1 MVTVLEQGK
10 GEEENRV
17 KRESDRGELPSSH
30 RLPQATVNHL
40 QRVEL
45 ADQLIDGSY
54 NPQALTPM
62 APATA
67 EATAMM
73 ILRITSQVDFF
84 MMLDF

>member
-1 MVTVLEQGK
+1 MSLKVS
-10 GEEENRV
+10 NWRI
-17 KRESDRGELPSSH
+17 SS
-30 RLPQATVNHL
+30 LMA
-40 QRVEL
+40 
-45 ADQLIDGSY
+45 AY

-73 ILRITSQVDFF
+73 ILRMTSQVDFF